1 MHPQER
7 SPPGHSLQ
15 HPQTFPREKGE
26 FVLGRHPGLSV
37 TPSHHSSGLCR
48 KVRTINPNSLQY
60 PMRDI
65 REWGQPRHPSQTH
78 REPLARFTL
87 QWGRG
92 SQSWAGGNVLPCHFR
107 SSPAF
112 AVYQVAQLVGQNT
125 FLTLILQFN
134 TTINCCSR
142 FIAYSIFPS
151 GPPQAAHPI
160 QKAESIKRKMQSE

>member
-1 MHPQER
+1 MEEAPRALCDPFPPLQWPLQKGSYHQPQQ
-7 SPPGHSLQ
+7 PP
-15 HPQTFPREKGE
+15 
-26 FVLGRHPGLSV
+26 V
-37 TPSHHSSGLCR
+37 SHEAL
-48 KVRTINPNSLQY
+48 
-60 PMRDI
+60 I
-65 REWGQPRHPSQTH
+65 REWGQPRHPSRTH

-92 SQSWAGGNVLPCHFR
+92 SQSWAGGNVLPCHFG

-112 AVYQVAQLVGQNT
+112 AVYRVAQLVGQNT

-134 TTINCCSR
+134 ATISCCSR

-160 QKAESIKRKMQSE
+160 QKAESI